1 MQDEPAEE
9 VPCPPPPIQY
19 IDRISKS
26 VLATMLPDAS
36 GMSSSA
42 FVCAVNA
49 VQLGYFIFCN
59 VGERIAD
66 RWSTRPA
73 LVAQVRWCSGSGM
86 LPELR
91 AGGRSSALFRFL
103 LAIGVGGRWPT
114 APKAVAENVSVLI
127 R

>member
-1 MQDEPAEE
+1 
-9 VPCPPPPIQY
+9 
-19 IDRISKS
+19 
-26 VLATMLPDAS
+26 MLPDAS

-73 LVAQVRWCSGSGM
+73 LVVQVLWRSGSGM

-91 AGGRSSALFRFL
+91 TGGRSSALFRFL
-103 LAIGVGGRWPT
+103 PAIGVGGRWPT
-114 APKAVAENVSVLI
+114 APKAVAENVSVPI

>member
-9 VPCPPPPIQY
+9 VPCPPPTHY
-19 IDRISKS
+19 TDRISKS
-26 VLATMLPDAS
+26 VLATMLPDDS

-59 VGERIAD
+59 VGGRIAD
-66 RWSTRPA
+66 RWGIRPA
-73 LVAQVRWCSGSGM
+73 LVVQVLWCSGSGM

-91 AGGRSSALFRFL
+91 TGGRNSALFRFL
-103 LAIGVGGRWPT
+103 PATGAGGRWPT
-114 APKAVAENVSVLI
+114 ARKPVAENVSRPV

>member
-1 MQDEPAEE
+1 MHDEPAEE
-9 VPCPPPPIQY
+9 VLCPPPIQY
-19 IDRISKS
+19 IGRISKS
-26 VLATMLPDAS
+26 VFATMLPDAS

-73 LVAQVRWCSGSGM
+73 LAVQVLWCSGSGM
-86 LPELR
+86 LPEPR
-91 AGGRSSALFRFL
+91 TGGRSSALFRFL
-103 LAIGVGGRWPT
+103 PAIGVGGRWPT
-114 APKAVAENVSVLI
+114 APKAVAENVSVPI